1 MKRWE
6 LMVSGAIE
14 VVSGLCTLGS
24 FGFWIPKWEMEW
36 CCHCALKECRKR
48 INALDKS

>member
-14 VVSGLCTLGS
+14 VVSGVCVLVS
-24 FGFWIPKWEMEW
+24 FGFWIPRWEIDW
-36 CCHCALKECRKR
+36 CCYCTLKKCRKHIEER
-48 INALDKS
+48 DA

>member
-14 VVSGLCTLGS
+14 VVSGLCILGS

-36 CCHCALKECRKR
+36 CCYCTLKRCRTR
-48 INALDKS
+48 IKERDKA